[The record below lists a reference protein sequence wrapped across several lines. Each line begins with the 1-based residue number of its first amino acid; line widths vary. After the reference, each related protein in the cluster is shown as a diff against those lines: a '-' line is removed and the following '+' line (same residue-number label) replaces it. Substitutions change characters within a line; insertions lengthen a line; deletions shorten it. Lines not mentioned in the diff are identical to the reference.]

1 MHLPLAA
8 LYHETRITTL
18 LATAPSPRC
27 GCLKAATKNPCFW
40 WLGVRTAD
48 IFFFN
53 SDRSGQPG
61 LWAERVNQGTPAGEP
76 VLVMSNLDVGRGMG
90 TTRDG
95 TLHYPVR
102 VSRRRLKIAEIDMK
116 TGKLLRQPSN
126 LIERF
131 VGGNSRGV
139 TRRCVQGRRC
149 EITSDSPPT
158 LRANGSFP
166 KC

>member
-1 MHLPLAA
+1 
-8 LYHETRITTL
+8 
-18 LATAPSPRC
+18 
-27 GCLKAATKNPCFW
+27 
-40 WLGVRTAD
+40 
-48 IFFFN
+48 
-53 SDRSGQPG
+53 
-61 LWAERVNQGTPAGEP
+61 
-76 VLVMSNLDVGRGMG
+76 MG

-158 LRANGSFP
+158 LRGNRSFP
-166 KC
+166 KCQGTSP